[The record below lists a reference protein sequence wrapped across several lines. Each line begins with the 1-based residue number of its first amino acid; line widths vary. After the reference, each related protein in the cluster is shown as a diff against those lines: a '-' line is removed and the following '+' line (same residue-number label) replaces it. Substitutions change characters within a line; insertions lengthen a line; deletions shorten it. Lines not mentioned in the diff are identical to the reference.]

1 MQSSWYQ
8 VGLVSA
14 HEKIAAVMQG
24 SFSAASGSSFPK
36 SSFARE
42 TGVWRNRRENV
53 SVRTACIYG
62 EQSVFSAAGLAKP
75 AGIFKLIRKPNLVK
89 FLNSLSLLW
98 KLQALGSV
106 RAVHGVRLWNSQ
118 GVDDGLP
125 FGGIGFSSEQRL
137 IPFIP
142 CLEKAYPVKSFI
154 TLLTSYWAWIML
166 LP

>member
-98 KLQALGSV
+98 KLRALGSV
-106 RAVHGVRLWNSQ
+106 RVVPGVRLWNSQ
-118 GVDDGLP
+118 GGWWAAFWRDWVFL
-125 FGGIGFSSEQRL
+125 RT
-137 IPFIP
+137 
-142 CLEKAYPVKSFI
+142 KAYSIYSMPWESLSCQVI
-154 TLLTSYWAWIML
+154 YHPAN
-166 LP
+166 